1 MTIASTPFI
10 LCVTGNMFSF
20 ITSNTSDSETPSES
34 ESLVSALVELAMAMN
49 SVIFCRVFPKQKS
62 EVVNLMKKR
71 TKQVTLGI
79 GDGGNDVI
87 MIQNSDVGVGI
98 IGKEGQQA
106 ARAAD
111 YVISEFKYL
120 KRLCCVHGV
129 DSISRSWTIGNYSF
143 YKSIIF
149 CIIQTGYAM
158 YSSYSGVSLFNSI
171 QVTLY
176 NILLFV
182 PIVSM
187 VTKRIY
193 EEHELL
199 NDPLVYQYY
208 NDTNQKNKRTLFSFP
223 EFIISLIMG
232 VVQALVLEVFAK
244 FSAGY
249 NAYDYLANT
258 VFFSN
263 LCTQDIIMLMLLPN
277 ITWLNFWAILFCHV
291 AMWLLSFICSSVM
304 SLSGFVPYMSMQ
316 YTNSQWLHWIS
327 YLVLVTIP
335 CVVMLVKKL

>member
-1 MTIASTPFI
+1 
-10 LCVTGNMFSF
+10 
-20 ITSNTSDSETPSES
+20 
-34 ESLVSALVELAMAMN
+34 
-49 SVIFCRVFPKQKS
+49 
-62 EVVNLMKKR
+62 MKKR

-316 YTNSQWLHWIS
+316 YG
-327 YLVLVTIP
+327 
-335 CVVMLVKKL
+335 